1 MAIEYADGKTT
12 IRARNKLLAAVCVGM
27 LAGFLAAALGKWQ
40 ATLLAAWDAG
50 ALTYVVWTFAI
61 VWAMNG
67 QTTSE
72 HAVREDPS
80 RSIAHAVV
88 LTASIG
94 SLAAVGIMLAESH
107 GSSGAGQLTG
117 IIFSIV
123 SVIISW
129 LTIHTLFM
137 LRYAELYYTQPIG
150 GIDFLETKWPNYRDF
165 AYLAFTMGMTFQVS
179 DTSLRTTRIRKVAL
193 GHAMLSYVFGTVI
206 VAATIN
212 LVAGLGS

>member
-1 MAIEYADGKTT
+1 MAIKYADGKTT
-12 IRARNKLLAAVCVGM
+12 IRARNKVLVAVCVGI
-27 LAGFLAAALGKWQ
+27 LAGVIAAALGEWQ
-40 ATLLAAWDAG
+40 VTLLAAWDAG
-50 ALTYVVWTFAI
+50 ALAYVLWTFAI
-61 VWAMNG
+61 VWAMSG
-67 QTTSE
+67 QMTSE

-80 RSIAHAVV
+80 RRTAHIVV

-94 SLAAVGIMLAESH
+94 SLAAVGVMLAEAH
-107 GSSGAGQLTG
+107 GSSGVRQFTG
-117 IIFSIV
+117 IVFSIL
-123 SVIISW
+123 SVVISW

-137 LRYAELYYTQPIG
+137 LRYAELYYTKPVG
-150 GIDFLETKWPNYRDF
+150 GIDFLETKQPNYRDF